1 MWGAQRFHKS
11 KSHHFF
17 EPLIILRSS
26 QQELS
31 YRLDP
36 QETLLVKSSE
46 PKIKKLL
53 WKKANKNRSQGPIL
67 NETSNPQSLMFCY
80 MHRWRQQGAKD
91 FTVEKTDFTDGAS
104 NEFTFNFWVIFW
116 WNQQLRCRFWLPVA
130 TTEHSEFTAALCFDR
145 STEFVLPC
153 HTVVI
158 MVISLPFKPW
168 YCSFSHYVY

>member
-1 MWGAQRFHKS
+1 MWGAQRFQKS

-80 MHRWRQQGAKD
+80 MHRWRKQILQMQLWTSSLLISGSFLDEISNSGVDFGSQLQQ
-91 FTVEKTDFTDGAS
+91 
-104 NEFTFNFWVIFW
+104 
-116 WNQQLRCRFWLPVA
+116 
-130 TTEHSEFTAALCFDR
+130 R
-145 STEFVLPC
+145 SILN
-153 HTVVI
+153 
-158 MVISLPFKPW
+158 SLPLCVLTEALNLCYPVTQLLSW
-168 YCSFSHYVY
+168 L